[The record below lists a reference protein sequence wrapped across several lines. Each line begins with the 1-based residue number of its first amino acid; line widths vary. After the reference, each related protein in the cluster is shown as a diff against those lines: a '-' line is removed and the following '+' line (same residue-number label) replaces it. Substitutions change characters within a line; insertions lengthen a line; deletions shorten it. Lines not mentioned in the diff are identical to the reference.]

1 MRAGDES
8 FERLRAAL
16 EDVAAGEV
24 DELLAEAR
32 AEARARVRSMLT
44 EAMAQAMLERAREQL
59 EISERPAPPPRGRA
73 VPPPS
78 RAPVPPPSRAP
89 APPPAAGGPAGFGW
103 YVYCVTHADGTEVPA
118 DLPGIDP
125 AHEVRALKDG
135 RLVAVVSRVPLED
148 FDEERLR
155 ERLADMNWLER
166 TARRHEQV
174 LDTIRAQRT
183 VIPMRLCSIYRDES
197 GVRAMLERE
206 ADALT
211 DALARLDGKAE
222 WGVKVFQVGD
232 VAPPPP
238 SENGATDD
246 DDTGAAY
253 MARRGLEHQR
263 RRQGNQRMQEACN
276 VIHERLSATAVEGLV
291 AAPQRSEVSDHDG
304 EMILNGVYLVPDSDQ
319 DSFHSELA
327 ALQAEFEPLGL
338 ELELTGPWPAY
349 NFIPGTIGAAW

>member
-8 FERLRAAL
+8 FERLRAAI
-16 EDVAAGEV
+16 EDVAADEV
-24 DELLAEAR
+24 GELLAEAR

-44 EAMAQAMLERAREQL
+44 EAMAQAMLERAREEL
-59 EISERPAPPPRGRA
+59 EPSERPRGAAAPAPGGRA
-73 VPPPS
+73 PAPS
-78 RAPVPPPSRAP
+78 PLSRAP
-89 APPPAAGGPAGFGW
+89 APPPAAGGQTGFGW
-103 YVYCVTHADGTEVPA
+103 YVYCVTHADGMGVPA
-118 DLPGIDP
+118 DLVGIDSG
-125 AHEVRALKDG
+125 HEVRALEDG
-135 RLVAVVSRVPLED
+135 QLMAVVSRVPLED

-206 ADALT
+206 AAALT
-211 DALARLDGKAE
+211 SALQRLDGKAE
-222 WGVKVFQVGD
+222 WGVKVFQVGE
-232 VAPPPP
+232 VVQPLP
-238 SENGATDD
+238 SENGAADD
-246 DDTGAAY
+246 ADTGAAY
-253 MARRGLEHQR
+253 MERRGLEHRQR
-263 RRQGNQRMQEACN
+263 RLGNQRLQEACN
-276 VIHERLSATAVEGLV
+276 LIHERLSATAVEGLV
-291 AAPQRSEVSDHDG
+291 AAPQRSEVSDHAG

-349 NFIPGTIGAAW
+349 NFVPGTIGAAW